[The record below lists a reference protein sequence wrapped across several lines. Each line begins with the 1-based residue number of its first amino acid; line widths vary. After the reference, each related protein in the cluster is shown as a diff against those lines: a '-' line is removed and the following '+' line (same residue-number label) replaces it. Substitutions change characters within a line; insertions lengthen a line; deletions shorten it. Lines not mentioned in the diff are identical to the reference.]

1 MDPRV
6 HFCTFGSLPTYERA
20 LHTLCKEAKESGYFA
35 SVTAYTQ
42 NNLPANRNE
51 LDFMSRNPK
60 GYGFWIW
67 KSILLEDMLSQ
78 SPEGDIVLYADAGC
92 GISVTDKARSN
103 MKAWISDCVSH
114 PTHRISFQM
123 THIEE
128 TWTKG
133 DVFVLLGAEGDEF
146 RKTGQ
151 HIGTIHMY
159 QNTQDN
165 RAFVRMYKD
174 FVAAETY
181 HHVSD
186 AKSRVRCSRTFKAHR
201 HDQSISSILFKKY
214 GSASRPDHWCD
225 PDFPVVALRQ
235 RGG

>member
-1 MDPRV
+1 
-6 HFCTFGSLPTYERA
+6 
-20 LHTLCKEAKESGYFA
+20 
-35 SVTAYTQ
+35 
-42 NNLPANRNE
+42 
-51 LDFMSRNPK
+51 
-60 GYGFWIW
+60 
-67 KSILLEDMLSQ
+67 MLSQ

-128 TWTKG
+128 TWTKV